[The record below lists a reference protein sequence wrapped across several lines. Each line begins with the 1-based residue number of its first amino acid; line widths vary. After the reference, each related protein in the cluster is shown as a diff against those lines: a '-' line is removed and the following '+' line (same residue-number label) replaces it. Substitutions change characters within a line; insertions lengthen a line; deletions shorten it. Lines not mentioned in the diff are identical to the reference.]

1 MLVNFEACG
10 SNNTDIWARKAA
22 YGDDDSGWKG
32 DFDFPTIYNVEVTG
46 EIVEVRSNVSE
57 DRIDERVLINYSL
70 YAEAT
75 MEFQSFAEADLIGSE
90 RGEGYAEHAALLA
103 ESTNPI
109 DRSLSV
115 PELATFPAAY
125 VTDGCLMRRKWTPM
139 TMYSSQAPPTVPGR
153 DLFNSQSNAMHVCS

>member
-1 MLVNFEACG
+1 
-10 SNNTDIWARKAA
+10 
-22 YGDDDSGWKG
+22 
-32 DFDFPTIYNVEVTG
+32 
-46 EIVEVRSNVSE
+46 VEVRSNVSE

-153 DLFNSQSNAMHVCS
+153 DLFNSQSNAMLKRISRQQQKLGRKTDTWTSWLMSLVGNHFRSSSKRYNRVAVL